1 MNLDPLD
8 LPGPAFLAFYA
19 FALII
24 AHFVG
29 KALMKLCRSSHASS
43 APLPEQLLPA
53 EAALLAGGRERAVE
67 TALVRLL
74 RNDWVVA
81 RPGGG
86 AFDVTNKQPGPLQ
99 DLQADVY
106 REISKKEGSLEALR
120 KVKSV
125 FLDRTEASL
134 AKQGLLLARGSGE
147 ALCQRAA
154 KCLPFAAVI
163 VLGAAKLAIG
173 ISRGRPGAFL
183 AVFLVVSLII
193 LGVKFFNLPLRSAR
207 GERALQHLK
216 RKNAA
221 LQTTLRRRI
230 GEVGD
235 GGLLL
240 AVALFGPQVLASS
253 ELAWMHES
261 FVMRRQD
268 SSDGGSGGGSCS
280 GGCGGGGCGGCGG

>member
-1 MNLDPLD
+1 MNLNPLD

-24 AHFVG
+24 AHFAG
-29 KALMKLCRSSHASS
+29 KALMKLCHSSHAESGTPPDDLFPS
-43 APLPEQLLPA
+43 EI
-53 EAALLAGGRERAVE
+53 ALLAGGRERAVE

-74 RNDWVVA
+74 RNDWVAA

-86 AFDVTNKQPGPLQ
+86 FDVTGKPPGALH

-106 REISKKEGSLEALR
+106 REISRKNGTIEALR

-125 FLDRTEASL
+125 FLDRAEAGL
-134 AKQGLLLARGSGE
+134 AKRGLLLARGSGE
-147 ALCQRAA
+147 AICQRAA

-163 VLGAAKLAIG
+163 VLGAARLAIG

-183 AVFLVVSLII
+183 ALFLLVSLII
-193 LGVKFFNLPLRSAR
+193 LGIKFFNLPLRSAQ
-207 GERALQHLK
+207 GERTLQQLK

-221 LQTTLRRRI
+221 LQTTVRRRI
-230 GEVGD
+230 AEVGD

-268 SSDGGSGGGSCS
+268 SSDGGTGGGSCS